1 MATIR
6 NCAAGPRSKARKICE
21 KGMSARRSTTSV
33 PTGFD
38 NHRPPLQFRPRPKG
52 INDSQVS
59 RSSSRNC
66 CFKCRRADFLM
77 ARRSAATASFSARR
91 CVWVRVSMCLGKC
104 EIFGR
109 RAPTFRSLG
118 FAYGFITKH
127 NTVQYCGWHHHT
139 GILFAWPGSAIPGT
153 TGWAEGKTLV
163 DMNT

>member
-1 MATIR
+1 MA
-6 NCAAGPRSKARKICE
+6 RSKIVQPDRE
-21 KGMSARRSTTSV
+21 ARREKSV
-33 PTGFD
+33 
-38 NHRPPLQFRPRPKG
+38 RKV
-52 INDSQVS
+52 SQVS

-91 CVWVRVSMCLGKC
+91 CVRVRVSTCLGKC

-127 NTVQYCGWHHHT
+127 NTAQYRSWQSSYRNSIRMAGISDPRYNGRDGRKDACGDEDLDRL
-139 GILFAWPGSAIPGT
+139 IL
-153 TGWAEGKTLV
+153 L
-163 DMNT
+163 